1 MEKIEVTGSTVDFF
15 SFKDGDTTVFAF
27 DTSACQPPEPMVN
40 GMCGLQLL
48 NKANQRLEMTNHKAP
63 MGLFPKVEADFDYKV
78 TDLDDSGKVKVV
90 FTKKEDAKN
99 STDFTQ
105 NSCSG

>member
-1 MEKIEVTGSTVDFF
+1 MNKIEVTGSTVDFF
-15 SFKDGDTTVFAF
+15 EFNDGETKVFTF

-40 GMCGLQLL
+40 GMCGLKLIT
-48 NKANQRLEMTNHKAP
+48 KANQRLEMVNHKAP
-63 MGLFPKVEADFDYKV
+63 MGLFPKVEGDFDYEV
-78 TDLDDSGKVKVV
+78 VELDDKGKVKVV

-105 NSCSG
+105 TSCSG